1 MIFSAQSVQGTWKLA
16 QQAGAL
22 AVGPNQGD
30 GSWWS
35 NSANDLTV
43 RDCFFDDSITFDA
56 NGNMMHYMDG
66 STWVEAWQ
74 GVASEQ
80 CGTPVAPH
88 DGSGTYTYTF
98 ANNQLTVNGLGAHI
112 GLPKAINGGEINDPA
127 NAVSSITYEISFGAN
142 GELIADIQSAG
153 GGTGWWRFIYQLT
166 NAAPPPPPTTHD
178 VTFVV
183 STDTLVASG
192 ATVSADGIFIGGGFV
207 GGHDALALS
216 DPDGDGIW
224 EGSMNLPAAGG
235 HFTILNGN
243 CSDWSCKEDIAG
255 QSCADPSNWND
266 RNNLLG
272 GFSQDT
278 TLYLQYGSC
287 SGGPASSY
295 DVTFVVHTDS
305 LVASGGT
312 VSSDGIYIGGG
323 FVGGHDALPL
333 TDADG
338 DGVWEGS
345 MNLPAAGGH
354 FTILNGNCS
363 DWSCKED
370 IAGQSCADPSNW
382 NDRNNLLGG
391 FSQDTTLYLQYG
403 SCSGGPASSYDV
415 TFVVHTDSLVASGG
429 TVSSDGIYIG
439 GGFVGGHDA
448 LPLTDADGD
457 GVWEGSMNLPASG
470 GHFTILNGNCGD
482 WSCKEDIAGQ
492 PCADPSNWNDRNNLL
507 GGFTQDITLVL
518 EYGSCT
524 TPSGGSTGIVDNNNS
539 FLDVYPN
546 PSSDIVNLNSSSAIS
561 SYTVYNML
569 GNRLFSANVNLEKT
583 VIDISSLTKGVYIIE
598 VNQKGK
604 FTNKRIVK
612 K

>member
-1 MIFSAQSVQGTWKLA
+1 MFFSAQSVQGTWKLA

-166 NAAPPPPPTTHD
+166 NAAPPPPPTTHN

-224 EGSMNLPAAGG
+224 EGSMNLPAA
-235 HFTILNGN
+235 
-243 CSDWSCKEDIAG
+243 
-255 QSCADPSNWND
+255 
-266 RNNLLG
+266 
-272 GFSQDT
+272 
-278 TLYLQYGSC
+278 
-287 SGGPASSY
+287 
-295 DVTFVVHTDS
+295 
-305 LVASGGT
+305 
-312 VSSDGIYIGGG
+312 
-323 FVGGHDALPL
+323 
-333 TDADG
+333 
-338 DGVWEGS
+338 
-345 MNLPAAGGH
+345 
-354 FTILNGNCS
+354 
-363 DWSCKED
+363 
-370 IAGQSCADPSNW
+370 
-382 NDRNNLLGG
+382 
-391 FSQDTTLYLQYG
+391 
-403 SCSGGPASSYDV
+403 
-415 TFVVHTDSLVASGG
+415 
-429 TVSSDGIYIG
+429 
-439 GGFVGGHDA
+439 
-448 LPLTDADGD
+448 
-457 GVWEGSMNLPASG
+457 G

>member
-1 MIFSAQSVQGTWKLA
+1 MKKIYLTLFLALPMIFSAQSVQGTWKLA

-43 RDCFFDDSITFDA
+43 RACFFDDSITFDA

-66 STWVEAWQ
+66 STWVEQWQ
-74 GVASEQ
+74 TGSPEA

-98 ANNQLTVNGLGAHI
+98 SNNQLTVNGLGAHV
-112 GLPKAINGGEINDPA
+112 GLPKAINGGELTDPA

-142 GELIADIQSAG
+142 GEMIADIQSAG
-153 GGTGWWRFIYQLT
+153 GGTGWWRFIYQPT
-166 NAAPPPPPTTHD
+166 NAAPPPPAPTHD

-192 ATVSADGIFIGGGFV
+192 ATVSADGIYIGGGFV

-216 DPDGDGIW
+216 DADGDGIW
-224 EGSMNLPAAGG
+224 EGTMTLDAGGG

-272 GFSQDT
+272 GFTQDT

-287 SGGPASSY
+287 SGGPASTY

-312 VSSDGIYIGGG
+312 ISSDGIYIGGG
-323 FVGGHDALPL
+323 FVGGHDALAL
-333 TDADG
+333 SDADG

-345 MNLPAAGGH
+345 MNLPA
-354 FTILNGNCS
+354 T
-363 DWSCKED
+363 
-370 IAGQSCADPSNW
+370 
-382 NDRNNLLGG
+382 
-391 FSQDTTLYLQYG
+391 
-403 SCSGGPASSYDV
+403 
-415 TFVVHTDSLVASGG
+415 
-429 TVSSDGIYIG
+429 
-439 GGFVGGHDA
+439 
-448 LPLTDADGD
+448 
-457 GVWEGSMNLPASG
+457 G

-492 PCADPSNWNDRNNLL
+492 SCADPSNWNDRNNLL

-524 TPSGGSTGIVDNNNS
+524 TPSGGGTGIVDNNNS
-539 FLDVYPN
+539 FLHVYPN

-569 GNRLFSANVNLEKT
+569 GNRVFSANVNLEKT